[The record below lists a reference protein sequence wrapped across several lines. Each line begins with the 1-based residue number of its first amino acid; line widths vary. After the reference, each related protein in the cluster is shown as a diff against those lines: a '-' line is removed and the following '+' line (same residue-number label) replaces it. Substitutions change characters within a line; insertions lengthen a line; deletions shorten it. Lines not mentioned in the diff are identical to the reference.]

1 MSSLVLKKLPSFGL
15 PAVGDYYQAK
25 RAPTKIRCQG
35 YTAPYDPETR
45 SGGTYLGTMGP
56 GTYFGPVE
64 EYLLTDVFVAVLVRG
79 WWINVWKAADG
90 GFPETHFAF
99 KIPEVVVNGWKRRG
113 WYDEKQEDV
122 ILS

>member
-1 MSSLVLKKLPSFGL
+1 MASLANLGL

-25 RAPTKIRCQG
+25 RAPTQIRCKG

-45 SGGTYLGTMGP
+45 SGGTYLGTMCP

-79 WWINVWKAADG
+79 W
-90 GFPETHFAF
+90 
-99 KIPEVVVNGWKRRG
+99 
-113 WYDEKQEDV
+113 
-122 ILS
+122 

>member
-1 MSSLVLKKLPSFGL
+1 MSSSVLKKLPSVGL

-25 RAPTKIRCQG
+25 RAPTQIRCKG

-45 SGGTYLGTMGP
+45 SGGTYLGTMCP

-90 GFPETHFAF
+90 GFPETDFAF
-99 KIPEVVVNGWKRRG
+99 KIPEVVV
-113 WYDEKQEDV
+113 KQCCTTG
-122 ILS
+122 I